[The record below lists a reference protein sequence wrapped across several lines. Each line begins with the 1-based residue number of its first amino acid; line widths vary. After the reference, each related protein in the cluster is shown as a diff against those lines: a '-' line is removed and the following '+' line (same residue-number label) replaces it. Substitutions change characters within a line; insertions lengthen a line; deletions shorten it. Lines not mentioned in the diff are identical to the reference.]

1 MTNDQIEKIITESE
15 KDCSNIF
22 DGLQKNALYN
32 QEKVI
37 NAFQKYRVGLR
48 NFAGT
53 TGYGYDD
60 IGRDTLS
67 NIFAD
72 VFGGED
78 AIVSPNITCGSHAL
92 KIALFGLLRP
102 GDTMLSITG
111 KPYDTL
117 DDTIFGSSKDLGSL
131 KDWGVKY
138 QQIDLKNGQ
147 FDRSSILAAVKNAP
161 AIVYIQRS
169 KGYEWRDAVSINEMS
184 DIIKDIRLIDKN
196 VPIVV
201 DNCYGEFVEKY
212 EPTQIGAN
220 IIIGSLIK
228 NPGGGLAPTGG
239 YIVGAKELIEK
250 ISASYTSPSLLK
262 EVGSYENGYRLFY
275 QGLFLAPHIVMQS
288 LKGSAL
294 IGRVLEKLGYS
305 VMPKA
310 DGKMYDII
318 RSIKFNTKEKLI
330 AFCQEIQKN
339 SPVDSFVSPEP
350 WDMPGYNHQV
360 IMAAGTFVL
369 GSSIELSCDAPIKEP
384 YILYLQGGLTYE
396 HVVIAL
402 KKCLT
407 KL

>member
-15 KDCSNIF
+15 RDCSNIF
-22 DGLQKNALYN
+22 DELQKNALYN

-147 FDRSSILAAVKNAP
+147 FDRSSILAAIKNAP
-161 AIVYIQRS
+161 TIVYIQRS

-239 YIVGAKELIEK
+239 YIVGDKELIEK

-310 DGKMYDII
+310 DEKMYDII
-318 RSIKFNTKEKLI
+318 RSIKFNTKEELI

>member
-239 YIVGAKELIEK
+239 YIVGDKELIEK

>member
-1 MTNDQIEKIITESE
+1 MTNNKIEELIAKAE
-15 KDCSNIF
+15 KKCQDTF
-22 DGLQKNALYN
+22 QKLQRVALFN
-32 QEKVI
+32 QEKVL
-37 NAFQKYRVGLR
+37 NAFKNNRVGLR

-60 IGRDTLS
+60 IGRDTL
-67 NIFAD
+67 NTIFAE

-102 GDTMLSITG
+102 GETMLSISG

-117 DDTIFGSSKDLGSL
+117 DDTIFGTNKDLGSL
-131 KDWGVKY
+131 RDWQISYK
-138 QQIDLKNGQ
+138 QIDLIDGY
-147 FDRSSILAAVKNAP
+147 FDETKILNEVKNNP
-161 AIVYIQRS
+161 AIIYIQRS
-169 KGYEWRDAVSINEMS
+169 KGYEWRDALSIKSIEN
-184 DIIKDIRLIDKN
+184 IINKIRKIN
-196 VPIVV
+196 TQSPIVV
-201 DNCYGEFVEKY
+201 DNCYGEFVDTV
-212 EPTQIGAN
+212 EPTQVGAN

-239 YIVGAKELIEK
+239 YIVGDKNLIEK

-262 EVGSYENGYRLFY
+262 EVGSYEFGYRLFY
-275 QGLFLAPHIVMQS
+275 QGLFLAPHTVLQS

-294 IGRVLEKLGYS
+294 IGCVLEDLGYE

-310 DGKMYDII
+310 NADMYDII
-318 RSIKFNTKEKLI
+318 RSIKFKKKDELI

-384 YILYLQGGLTYE
+384 YVLYLQGGLTYE
-396 HVVIAL
+396 HIVIAL
-402 KKCLT
+402 KECLK

>member
-15 KDCSNIF
+15 RDCSNIF
-22 DGLQKNALYN
+22 DELQKNALYN

-239 YIVGAKELIEK
+239 YIVGDKELIEK

-318 RSIKFNTKEKLI
+318 RSIKFNTKEELI

>member
-239 YIVGAKELIEK
+239 YIVGDKELIEK

-396 HVVIAL
+396 HVIIEL